1 MVHTSFPNV
10 FDSMLL
16 LIKKNSYVF
25 NNKSVNFML
34 NMEINTFTGKLHL
47 KVLDS
52 NDINV

>member
-16 LIKKNSYVF
+16 LIKKNSCVL
-25 NNKSVNFML
+25 NNKSVNFMP
-34 NMEINTFTGKLHL
+34 NMETNTFTGKLRL

-52 NDINV
+52 NDINI